1 MQDVS
6 IGIPHGDVFA
16 LLGPNGAGKSSTI
29 SLIRGDI
36 CPSRNGGDVLIECL
50 SITAHRAAR
59 SHLGVCPQF
68 DVMDSMTVSEHL
80 DFYARARGVPRIA
93 ANISAALS
101 AVSLDAFKNGIAN
114 ALSGNNKHKLSPT
127 TALIGNPSV
136 LLLNEP
142 SSGMDAAAKRVMW
155 KTLLGVVAP
164 GRALFITTYPM
175 EDADTLVTRI
185 GIIKRWMLVLGTS
198 KVLRNR

>member
-1 MQDVS
+1 M
-6 IGIPHGDVFA
+6 
-16 LLGPNGAGKSSTI
+16 
-29 SLIRGDI
+29 
-36 CPSRNGGDVLIECL
+36 
-50 SITAHRAAR
+50 
-59 SHLGVCPQF
+59 
-68 DVMDSMTVSEHL
+68 
-80 DFYARARGVPRIA
+80 
-93 ANISAALS
+93 
-101 AVSLDAFKNGIAN
+101 
-114 ALSGNNKHKLSPT
+114 
-127 TALIGNPSV
+127 